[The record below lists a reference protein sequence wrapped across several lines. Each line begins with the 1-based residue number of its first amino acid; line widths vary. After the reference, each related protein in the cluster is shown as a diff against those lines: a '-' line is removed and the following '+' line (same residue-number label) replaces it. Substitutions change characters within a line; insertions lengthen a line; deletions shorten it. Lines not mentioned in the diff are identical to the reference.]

1 MSSTEFWS
9 ISVEAR
15 PGVLYTPR
23 NFAEDSSGIMSLR
36 RVASRVIRWQIG
48 IGLSVTALWAV
59 TSGVE
64 AGLAALVGTGISVFM
79 TFYVAMRW
87 GLKTAGA
94 QEPKAILGA
103 FYGAVTMKLLLGT
116 ALIFIAVYA
125 FRDNAGA
132 LVITLSLTLAAYG
145 LVLLG
150 DID

>member
-1 MSSTEFWS
+1 
-9 ISVEAR
+9 
-15 PGVLYTPR
+15 
-23 NFAEDSSGIMSLR
+23 MSLR
-36 RVASRVIRWQIG
+36 RVASQVIRWQIG
-48 IGLSVTALWAV
+48 IGLSATALWAV
-59 TSGVE
+59 ISGVE

-87 GLKTAGA
+87 GLKSAGA
-94 QEPKAILGA
+94 QEPRAILGA

>member
-1 MSSTEFWS
+1 MEFWS
-9 ISVEAR
+9 IFVEAGA
-15 PGVLYTPR
+15 GVLYTPR
-23 NFAEDSSGIMSLR
+23 NFAADSPVNMPLR
-36 RVASRVIRWQIG
+36 QVASRVIRWQIG
-48 IGLSVTALWAV
+48 IGLSATALWAV
-59 TSGVE
+59 FSGVQ
-64 AGLAALVGTGISVFM
+64 AGLASLAGTGISVFM

-87 GLKTAGA
+87 GLRSAGEQDPRA
-94 QEPKAILGA
+94 LLGS

-125 FRDNAGA
+125 FREDAGA

>member
-1 MSSTEFWS
+1 MAFWS

-23 NFAEDSSGIMSLR
+23 NFAVDSPGTMSLR

-48 IGLSVTALWAV
+48 IGLSATALWAV
-59 TSGVE
+59 ASGVE

-87 GLKTAGA
+87 GLKSAGA
-94 QEPKAILGA
+94 QEPRAILGA

-125 FRDNAGA
+125 FRENAGA